1 MKNRKTTISGIIVA
15 ALMGVEP
22 IVQNGDLDL
31 KRDWLKLAIAA
42 GIALFGLFTKDH
54 TEDEEEKK
62 PFDFDIQPP
71 NQTIKPK

>member
-54 TEDEEEKK
+54 AEEDEKK